1 LILEQVNRN
10 HLIGLDLKTYSN
22 CSTGIGRY
30 TTNLV
35 KQLLIRKSFRY
46 LGYPSPQTDLSSLE
60 KLNLKLDAG
69 ISTRVHSTLLR
80 SLIFLPLSVRKS
92 DVRLIH
98 SMDNSTVNYLF
109 TPSCKRV
116 ATIHDLIVF
125 KHPECFT
132 RKHVMIVSEMIKLA
146 AKKADHIITD
156 SISTKEDLQYYFPKL
171 NDSNISVIPLAVA
184 MDFTKPDPDETQKY
198 LEKENLPKKYFLYLG
213 TFEPRKNIKRLIAA
227 FKEFKQTSGFEDVG
241 LVLAGGKGWLES
253 KTGIDSNSFIED
265 KIFNLGF
272 VDQIFLP
279 SLYAGALAFV
289 YPSLYEG
296 FGLPILE
303 AMQYG
308 KAIITSNTSSLPEV
322 AGNAALYIDPNSTTS
337 IAEALYSMVKNNTL
351 REKLSQNALQ
361 ACKNFTWEN
370 TARKTETVYQTLLS

>member
-1 LILEQVNRN
+1 VNRN
-10 HLIGLDLKTYSN
+10 HLIGLDLKTYANSF
-22 CSTGIGRY
+22 TGIERY

-35 KQLLIRKSFRY
+35 KHLLVRKTFRY
-46 LGYPSPQTDLSSLE
+46 LGYSSPHTDLSSLD
-60 KLNLKLDAG
+60 KLNLELDIG
-69 ISTRVHSTLLR
+69 ISSRVHSTLLR

-92 DVRLIH
+92 DVCLIH

-132 RKHVMIVSEMIKLA
+132 RKHVMIVSKMIKLA

-156 SISTKEDLQYYFPKL
+156 SISTKEDLQTYFPNLK
-171 NDSNISVIPLAVA
+171 DSNISVIPLAVA
-184 MDFTKPDPDETQKY
+184 VDFTKPSAEETHRY
-198 LEKENLPKKYFLYLG
+198 LEKENLPKRYFFYLG
-213 TFEPRKNIKRLIAA
+213 TFEPRKNTTRLIDA
-227 FKEFKQTSGFEDVG
+227 FKELKRTSGFDDLG

-253 KTGIDSNSFIED
+253 KTGIDADSFKENN
-265 KIFNLGF
+265 IFNLGF
-272 VDQIFLP
+272 VDQVNLP
-279 SLYAGALAFV
+279 MLYSGALAFV

-322 AGNAALYIDPNSTTS
+322 AGDAGLYIDPNSTPS
-337 IAEALYSMVKNNTL
+337 IVEALYSMAKNDTL
-351 REKLSQNALQ
+351 RAKLSQNALQ
-361 ACKNFTWEN
+361 VCKKFTWEN
-370 TARKTETVYQTLLS
+370 TARKTEDVYRSLLN